1 MIIPSEQLRDGMDM
15 QYLTLTQLRS
25 KLGGRS
31 RASIYRDLAEGRLP
45 LPTKLGRR
53 LYWLEHV
60 VDAWMAE
67 QIRGTQPRAA

>member
-1 MIIPSEQLRDGMDM
+1 MERNDM
-15 QYLTLTQLRS
+15 QYLTMKQLGA
-25 KLGGRS
+25 KIGGRS

-45 LPTKLGRR
+45 EPTKLGHR

-67 QIRGTQPRAA
+67 QIRETQQRAA